1 MNITE
6 ITHAAN
12 RRGSRYGLDGDLLD
26 VEAGTMRPAREMI
39 EKLLA
44 FARPTLESCGD
55 WEEVSSLTRE
65 TLERGN
71 GAKRQRETYEQT
83 GRLEDVVDTLLEET
97 AQGRSRA

>member
-1 MNITE
+1 
-6 ITHAAN
+6 
-12 RRGSRYGLDGDLLD
+12 
-26 VEAGTMRPAREMI
+26 MI

-44 FARPTLESCGD
+44 FARPAQENCGD

-83 GRLEDVVDTLLEET
+83 GRLEDVVDALLEET
-97 AQGRSRA
+97 A

>member
-1 MNITE
+1 MVRTE
-6 ITHAAN
+6 FLHAAN

-39 EKLLA
+39 EKLLI
-44 FARPTLESCGD
+44 FTRPALESCVD
-55 WEEVSSLTRE
+55 WDEVSSLTRE
-65 TLERGN
+65 TVEVGI

-83 GRLEDVVDTLLEET
+83 GRLKDVVDTLLEET